1 MDANDGNKLDR
12 DYYKRNQIEFE
23 KLISGLSAKFINLS
37 PDDVDGVINQTLK
50 ELLSFFNVDR
60 CMLLR
65 ELPDKNFYQI
75 SHFETV
81 QNILPADRIFN
92 RINLN
97 QSFPWMMEKLVKNE
111 VVAIESMDQLPLVA
125 AVERKTHFFFYNKA
139 VLSVPV
145 TVSGNVNSIIVLNSI
160 KEARSWPTEYFP
172 RLRLIGEIFTNALLH
187 KDAQEKIQKSFE
199 EIKRLKDLLQAESEY
214 LNVELKQAHRYG
226 EVIGQSEAMKKILRR
241 MEQVAASDVTVLIM
255 GETGTGKEM
264 IARAIHN
271 ISNRR
276 DRRMVKVD
284 CASLPPSLIEGELFG
299 REKGAYTGAESRQ
312 LGRFEIAD
320 GSTLFFDEIGEL
332 PLELQGKLL
341 RVLQDREFERLGST
355 KTIKINIRVL
365 AATNRNL
372 AEEVQKGRFREDLY
386 YRLNVFP
393 LTVPPLIERTED
405 IPLLVNAFVDELSKK
420 MGKNIERIPS
430 KTMDKLKRYKWPGNI
445 RELRNV
451 IENAVV
457 ISNGKY
463 LNVNLPSEKGHA
475 VTEIITLKEMEY
487 QHIVQ
492 TLKKTDWCIKGPNG
506 AAKLLGLHPS
516 TLYNVMGRLGIPT
529 RRQKGPYKDSKTA

>member
-1 MDANDGNKLDR
+1 MDANDRNKRDR
-12 DYYKRNQIEFE
+12 DYYKRNKIKFE
-23 KLISGLSAKFINLS
+23 KLISGLSVKFINLS
-37 PDDVDGVINQTLK
+37 SDEVDGVINLTLK
-50 ELLSFFNVDR
+50 ELISFFNVDR

-65 ELPDKNFYQI
+65 ESPDKTFYQI

-81 QNILPADRIFN
+81 QNILPADRIFH

-111 VVAIESMDQLPLVA
+111 VVAIESMDQLPMEA
-125 AVERKTHFFFYNKA
+125 AVDRETHLFFYNKA
-139 VLSVPV
+139 ALCVPV

-160 KEARSWPTEYFP
+160 KEGRSWPTEYFP
-172 RLRLIGEIFTNALLH
+172 RLRLIGEIFVNALLH

-226 EVIGQSEAMKKILRR
+226 EVIGQSEAMKKLLRR

-276 DRRMVKVD
+276 DRRMVKID
-284 CASLPPSLIEGELFG
+284 GASLPPSLIEGELFG

-355 KTIKINIRVL
+355 KTIKINIRL
-365 AATNRNL
+365 IAATNRNL

-393 LTVPPLIERTED
+393 LTVPPLNERIED

-420 MGKNIERIPS
+420 MGKDIERIPF
-430 KTMDKLKRYKWPGNI
+430 KTMDALKRYNWPGNI

-463 LNVNLPSEKGHA
+463 LNVNLPSEQGHA
-475 VTEIITLKEMEY
+475 VTEIITLKDMEY

-492 TLKKTDWCIKGPNG
+492 MLKTTDWCIKGPNG
-506 AAKLLGLHPS
+506 AAKLLGLQPS
-516 TLYNVMGRLGIPT
+516 TLYNVMSRLGIPT
-529 RRQKGPYKDSKTA
+529 RRQKGPYKD